1 MTKQIYIGNLAYSVD
16 DDSLK
21 NAFSQ
26 FGEVE
31 SAVVVKDKVSGRSK
45 GFGFVEMS
53 TNESAAAAIAK
64 MNKTEFAGRLMFVS
78 ESHATDGPRRSGNG
92 AGRGGEG
99 SSGGGARRFGG
110 GAGGGNGQHRPDR
123 RFSR

>member
-1 MTKQIYIGNLAYSVD
+1 MAKKLYIGNLAYSVN

-31 SAVVVKDKVSGRSK
+31 SAIVVKDKISGRSK

-53 TNESAAAAIAK
+53 TDESAAAAITK
-64 MNKTEFAGRLMFVS
+64 LNKTEFAGRLMFVS
-78 ESHATDGPRRSGNG
+78 ESNSTEGPRRSGGGNG
-92 AGRGGEG
+92 GGG
-99 SSGGGARRFGG
+99 NGGGARRFGG
-110 GAGGGNGQHRPDR
+110 GGGGGGGGHRQDR
-123 RFSR
+123 RPSSRG

>member
-1 MTKQIYIGNLAYSVD
+1 MTKKLYIGNLAYSVN

-21 NAFSQ
+21 DAFSQ

-31 SAVVVKDKVSGRSK
+31 SAVIVKDKVSGRSK

-53 TNESAAAAIAK
+53 TDESAAAAIAK

-78 ESHATDGPRRSGNG
+78 ESHSTDGPRRSSGGPGGNG
-92 AGRGGEG
+92 GN
-99 SSGGGARRFGG
+99 GGGARRFGG
-110 GAGGGNGQHRPDR
+110 GEHRSDR
-123 RFSR
+123 RPVRR